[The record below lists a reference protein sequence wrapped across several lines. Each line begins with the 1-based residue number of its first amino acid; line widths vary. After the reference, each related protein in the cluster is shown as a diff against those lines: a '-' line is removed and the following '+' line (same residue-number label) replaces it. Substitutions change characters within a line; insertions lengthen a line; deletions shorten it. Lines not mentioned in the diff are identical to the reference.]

1 MTPCPCGS
9 GEPYG
14 ACCGRLHAGERATTA
29 EQLMRS
35 RFAAF
40 AVGDEA
46 YLRRTWHRSTRPR
59 RLDLDPAVRWTHL
72 EIVDRVAGGPLD
84 TDGIVEF
91 RAHHR
96 VGGRPGVQA
105 ERSRFVR
112 EDGAWLYLTAE

>member
-9 GEPYG
+9 DEPYG
-14 ACCGRLHAGERATTA
+14 ACCGRLHAGERAVTA

-112 EDGAWLYLTAE
+112 EDGAWLYLAAE

>member
-9 GEPYG
+9 GEAYG
-14 ACCGRLHAGERATTA
+14 ACCGRFHAGERAVTA

-40 AVGDEA
+40 VLGDEA

-59 RLDLDPAVRWTHL
+59 RLELDPTVEWTHL

-96 VGGRPGVQA
+96 VGGRAGAQA